1 MTAYLDGPRAGEVEK
16 AEMTLQPS
24 PPLVTLNYNVTYV
37 DWVGLPLRVAGAGG
51 ECGAEHLVEC
61 AVPRAQLLDGC
72 PAELRAGDR
81 CDSARSHCLDPGHQ
95 GSAYCHALDADIA
108 RCVADV
114 AGCGAYAGAT
124 TPEAYACSGVL
135 SEEPRLCAAL
145 NRGMLDAPDDT
156 DESHYYVHD
165 RSRRPWRR
173 ACPRRRPCCRRPTRP
188 WPGPPASATG
198 RPSRTRP

>member
-1 MTAYLDGPRAGEVEK
+1 
-16 AEMTLQPS
+16 
-24 PPLVTLNYNVTYV
+24 
-37 DWVGLPLRVAGAGG
+37 
-51 ECGAEHLVEC
+51 
-61 AVPRAQLLDGC
+61 DGC

-165 RSRRPWRR
+165 PHNTYAAWVHGVCPGIYAFSYDDWLGHGGFR
-173 ACPRRRPCCRRPTRP
+173 ACRGTELRVTFC
-188 WPGPPASATG
+188 PAG
-198 RPSRTRP
+198 